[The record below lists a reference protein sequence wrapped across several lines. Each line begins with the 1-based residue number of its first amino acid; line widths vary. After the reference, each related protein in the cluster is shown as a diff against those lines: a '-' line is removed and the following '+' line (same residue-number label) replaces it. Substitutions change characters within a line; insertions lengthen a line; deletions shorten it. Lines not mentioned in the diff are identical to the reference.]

1 MDANATADLKQCGKN
16 PLLLSVYSEIVTA
29 RHLEKVE
36 AELKLKLH
44 RYDQSESWEIVEYLT
59 KLKSQNKLYD
69 THGNFARPDCAAF
82 VRNERIL
89 FQQDF
94 FYSLR
99 YMTIERDGV
108 EGGGIGPFSSTFWES
123 QRILLDLIAK
133 LEEKNIDQYE
143 HGHPSDGILIC
154 DNKGGRQLGH
164 TMIGRAIL
172 CHRLIGWPHTR
183 GMSASVDEDKVME
196 LYTRDKLIIDNLPF
210 FLKPSGWGEQT
221 GYDKKGEHIQFDDAH
236 GSRILY
242 QHGKQQSGIGTGRQF
257 DVNHNTE
264 ISQFPYPRQL
274 ELDFFP
280 TLPQH
285 PYTFS
290 LQETT
295 PQGRKNW
302 WFQFSERVR
311 HGKIPRWSYLYIP
324 WYSEPKKYR
333 RQPPEGWKPNEM
345 TLQMAWKVFQTSKEF
360 VGKAVTLT
368 REHLYWWETM
378 YGEAIEN
385 NSLNLFL
392 SNYSYTPEMSF
403 QHTTQSAVRTD
414 ILDWMRQSS
423 SDGAIYEMEGL

>member
-1 MDANATADLKQCGKN
+1 MYSR
-16 PLLLSVYSEIVTA
+16 SVTE
-29 RHLEKVE
+29 RHLEKIE
-36 AELKLKLH
+36 ESLKIKLH
-44 RYDQSESWEIVEYLT
+44 RYTQEESWEISEYLT
-59 KLKSQNKLYD
+59 NLNAQKKLYD
-69 THGNFARPDCAAF
+69 PKGNFTRPDYAAF

-94 FYSLR
+94 FYALR

-108 EGGGIGPFSSTFWES
+108 EGGGIGRFSETFWES
-123 QRILLDLIAK
+123 QRVLLDLISK
-133 LEEKNIDQYE
+133 VEERNIDQYE
-143 HGHPSDGILIC
+143 HGYPCDGILIC

-164 TMIGRAIL
+164 TMIGRAIIT
-172 CHRLIGWPHTR
+172 HRLVGWPHTR
-183 GMSASVDEDKVME
+183 GMSASVDEDKIME

-210 FLKPSGWGEQT
+210 FMKPTGWDEQT
-221 GYDKKGEHIQFDDAH
+221 GYDKKGEHIQFGDEH

-264 ISQFPYPRQL
+264 VSQWPYPRQL

-302 WFQFSERVR
+302 WFIWSEKVR
-311 HGKIPRWSYLYIP
+311 RGRIPRWSYLYIP
-324 WYSEPKKYR
+324 FYAEPKKYR
-333 RQPPEGWKPNEM
+333 RKPPEGWKPNES
-345 TLQMAWKVFQTSKEF
+345 TLQMAWKVYNTSVEF
-360 VGKAVTLT
+360 VGKQITLS
-368 REHLYWWETM
+368 REQLYWWETS
-378 YGEAIEN
+378 YNEAQEN

-403 QHTTQSAVRTD
+403 QHTTQSAIRVD
-414 ILDWMRQSS
+414 VLDWMRQTSTE
-423 SDGAIYEMEGL
+423 GAIYEVEGL